1 MLKNKQFIRIVLA
14 FLSAS
19 AVFAVLALLQGATAF
34 DVFAKLTDG
43 WIFGVLLM
51 VAYDVIT
58 RLVTDKVSV
67 NWVYLTMVGFLVVN
81 VCTFSFASETS
92 NSTVF
97 AACLTVS
104 FISGILAG
112 LFPRIVDFVK
122 AKRAGDA
129 HNGETKAGEDL
140 QSEWIRLRAKLEG
153 KKIED
158 KKKYLYKNL
167 AFRVKE
173 DDICNDL
180 DFTAPL
186 IPFTKLG
193 EDPLFYTVNAALDT
207 REIPYELIES
217 AKKYIDS
224 IIG

>member
-14 FLSAS
+14 FLAAS
-19 AVFAVLALLQGATAF
+19 AVFAILAFAQGATAF

-51 VAYDVIT
+51 IAYDVIT
-58 RLVTDKVSV
+58 RLVTDRISI
-67 NWVYLTMVGFLVVN
+67 NWVYLTMLGFLLVN

-92 NSTVF
+92 NTTVF
-97 AACLTVS
+97 VACITVS
-104 FISGILAG
+104 FITGIIAG
-112 LFPRIVDFVK
+112 VFSRVVDFIK
-122 AKRAGDA
+122 AKRAGNA

-140 QSEWIRLRAKLEG
+140 QSEWIKLRAKLEG
-153 KKIED
+153 KKPED

-173 DDICNDL
+173 NDICNDL

-186 IPFTKLG
+186 IPFAKLG

-207 REIPYELIES
+207 REIPYEIIEN

-224 IIG
+224 IVG